1 MAQRRNRLSG
11 AEYKKIAKL
20 KEFNLNAIVQK
31 TIKIDTMFKSK
42 YFIYIDCKKLI
53 II

>member
-1 MAQRRNRLSG
+1 MAPRRNRLSG

-20 KEFNLNAIVQK
+20 KEFNLNKVVQK

-42 YFIYIDCKKLI
+42 YFIYVDCKVN
-53 II
+53 

>member
-1 MAQRRNRLSG
+1 MAPKRNRLSG

-20 KEFNLNAIVQK
+20 KQFNLNEIVKK

-42 YFIYIDCKKLI
+42 LFCLFIAN
-53 II
+53 

>member
-1 MAQRRNRLSG
+1 MTPRRNRLSG

-20 KEFNLNAIVQK
+20 KKFNLNKVVQK

-42 YFIYIDCKKLI
+42 YFVYVDCKVN
-53 II
+53 